1 MFRADQVY
9 KKDLFAGQA
18 ILITGGGSGIG
29 RRLAHGFASLGG
41 SLALLGRRRE
51 KLEETAA
58 ELKTEGYAVDVLC
71 LACDI
76 SDPKQVKQAV
86 AEAFRWKE
94 IDILINNAGA
104 NSLRPAEAL
113 TPVRWQAI
121 IDTVLNGTFYMS
133 RECAVHWI
141 KRRRAGHIINI
152 ASTTAWTGSPFM
164 APSGAAKAGIVNLG
178 RTLGSE
184 WAKYKIRIND
194 VSPGPVFTKGSFDRL
209 WLNEKIVEEVQ
220 RRVPL
225 GRFPEPDDIVG
236 PVIFLAS
243 PAAAMMTGATIAVD
257 GGESLRPDLGS
268 LVDSFRP
275 RRETAGDEVPE
286 V

>member
-1 MFRADQVY
+1 MFRAEQVY
-9 KKDLFAGQA
+9 RKDLFEGQS
-18 ILITGGGSGIG
+18 ILLTGGGSGIG
-29 RRLAHGFASLGG
+29 RRLAHGFASLGA
-41 SLALLGRRRE
+41 SLALLGRRRD
-51 KLEETAA
+51 KLEETVA
-58 ELKTEGYAVDVLC
+58 ELKAEGYGVDTLC
-71 LACDI
+71 LECDI
-76 SDPKQVKQAV
+76 SDPARVKKAV
-86 AEAFRWKE
+86 AAAFQWKK
-94 IDILINNAGA
+94 IDLLINNAGA

-133 RECAVHWI
+133 RECALHWI
-141 KRRRAGHIINI
+141 RAGRGGHIINI
-152 ASTTAWTGSPFM
+152 ASTTAFTGSPFM

-184 WAKYKIRIND
+184 WAKHKIRIND

-236 PVIFLAS
+236 PVLFLAS

-257 GGESLRPDLGS
+257 GGESLRPDLGE
-268 LVDSFRP
+268 LVESFRP
-275 RRETAGDEVPE
+275 RKAADSEDVPA